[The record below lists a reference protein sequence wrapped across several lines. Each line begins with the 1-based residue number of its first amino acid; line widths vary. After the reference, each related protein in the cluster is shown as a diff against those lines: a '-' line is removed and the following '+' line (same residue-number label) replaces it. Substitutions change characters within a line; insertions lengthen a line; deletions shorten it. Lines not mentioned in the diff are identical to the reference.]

1 VAMMSSRW
9 GSDLAH
15 DGRSKSV
22 WFEPTRDARMI
33 DHVDGEIFVFDPDL
47 ADGPEILD
55 GDRMPLRLL
64 GVPARLFGEMRRF
77 HFEVRRELR
86 LLAMTAPDDYPLAT
100 RVTDIFVQADR
111 ERRSSMG
118 ISRLDQAIANGDDS
132 VDLEY
137 HVPLTTP
144 ATMSRIRDLLNEVY
158 RAYSSEHLL
167 ALRPPDVL
175 VDLQDWY
182 FTEFERQGR
191 GEEPRRWNGPTTM
204 PDLSH

>member
-1 VAMMSSRW
+1 
-9 GSDLAH
+9 
-15 DGRSKSV
+15 
-22 WFEPTRDARMI
+22 
-33 DHVDGEIFVFDPDL
+33 
-47 ADGPEILD
+47 
-55 GDRMPLRLL
+55 
-64 GVPARLFGEMRRF
+64 LFGEMRRF